1 MRLVKI
7 LTIISIPFI
16 SFYSISHVK
25 ADNTTVDFS
34 NFGSSFAERIYDD
47 FSELLRSKGYEFI
60 IYDDSSYLTN
70 RTVKMQFFDNE
81 YFSQMR
87 LDLVSSSNAIE
98 YKLYKKSSVTG
109 LSGTCTFSSNSYN
122 VDSSSSGKKNCM
134 DLIENAKVATYPYVG
149 YASNN
154 IGSFNSS
161 SSVNKRYPFYISN
174 ENIDFVVP
182 ESFTLMYGEE
192 ILSDNIIVKDLFYA
206 NHYDLFSENQSVS
219 SVDLTNVEKML
230 YFICFFIFIFFIV
243 LVFKLTFKFIHA
255 ILPI

>member
-16 SFYSISHVK
+16 AFYSISHVK
-25 ADNTTVDFS
+25 ADNTIVDFS

-47 FSELLRSKGYEFI
+47 FNDVLKSKGYEFI
-60 IYDDSSYLTN
+60 IYDDSSYLTS
-70 RTVKMQFFDNE
+70 RQVKMIFYDTE

-87 LDLVSSSNAIE
+87 LDLVSSSNNIE

-109 LSGTCTFSSNSYN
+109 LSGTCSFSSNVYN
-122 VDSSSSGKKNCM
+122 DDSSSNGKKKCM
-134 DLIENAKVATYPYVG
+134 DLIESAKVATYPYVG

-161 SSVNKRYPFYISN
+161 SSVNKKYPFYISN
-174 ENIDFVVP
+174 ENIDFVLP
-182 ESFTLMYGEE
+182 ENFSLIYGDENF
-192 ILSDNIIVKDLFYA
+192 SDNITVKDLFYA
-206 NHYDLFSENQSVS
+206 NHFDLFSENQSVS

-243 LVFKLTFKFIHA
+243 FVFKLTFKFIHA